1 MWATSEPLRWIM
13 ARRRREPD
21 TRPRHMRYETD
32 QQRFLIVLGEA
43 ADRVTDD
50 LDVRVLERA
59 THVVLA
65 ETSYRI
71 ANELR
76 RTDLV
81 VHSYER
87 EADARRV
94 FGLFRS

>member
-1 MWATSEPLRWIM
+1 M
-13 ARRRREPD
+13 ARRARKLD
-21 TRPRHMRYETD
+21 TRRRHMRYETD
-32 QQRFLIVLGEA
+32 QQRFVIALGEA

-50 LDVRVLERA
+50 PGVKILERA
-59 THVVLA
+59 NHVVLA

-71 ANELR
+71 ALELR
-76 RTDLV
+76 HGSDMVIHT
-81 VHSYER
+81 YEH

>member
-1 MWATSEPLRWIM
+1 MVM
-13 ARRRREPD
+13 ARRVRSLD
-21 TRPRHMRYETD
+21 TRLRHMRYETD
-32 QQRFLIVLGEA
+32 QQRFVIALGEA

-50 LDVRVLERA
+50 LGVKILERA
-59 THVVLA
+59 NHVVLA

-71 ANELR
+71 ALELR
-76 RTDLV
+76 HGSDMVIHT
-81 VHSYER
+81 YER

>member
-1 MWATSEPLRWIM
+1 
-13 ARRRREPD
+13 
-21 TRPRHMRYETD
+21 MRYETD

-43 ADRVTDD
+43 VDQVTDD
-50 LDVRVLERA
+50 PAVRVLERGN
-59 THVVLA
+59 HVVLA

-71 ANELR
+71 ALELR
-76 RTDLV
+76 RGSDLII
-81 VHSYER
+81 HSYEH

>member
-1 MWATSEPLRWIM
+1 
-13 ARRRREPD
+13 
-21 TRPRHMRYETD
+21 MRYDTD

-50 LDVRVLERA
+50 PGVRVLERA
-59 THVVLA
+59 NHVVLA

-71 ANELR
+71 ALELR
-76 RTDLV
+76 HGSDLV
-81 VHSYER
+81 IHSYER

-94 FGLFRS
+94 FGLFLS